1 MAILTT
7 KEVIMMALKATG
19 ALDGVKP
26 DFATTGYEFLDASF
40 GGIAG
45 GEIMVI
51 GARPNVGK
59 TAQLLHVALGAA
71 EADLKPHFISLEDST
86 TIVGERLSSPHTGFP
101 LGSLRVDGY
110 KYYRSAVIKALEQ
123 RKWEDITFSFGSVRN
138 IEVIADAMREAVRG
152 HGRNVIIIDYL
163 TKVYSKGHP
172 DMRTMIVSIVNE
184 LRSVAIELDVPLII
198 GAQLSR
204 PVWNEKQS
212 RYINE
217 PEMSALKESAV
228 IEESSDLIIMSWAE
242 DGTRYSKVAKN
253 KYNDYRPTWKWKFRG
268 GEIVSEVVGGDL

>member
-101 LGSLRVDGY
+101 LGSLRVDGH

-184 LRSVAIELDVPLII
+184 LRSIAIELDVPLII

-253 KYNDYRPTWKWKFRG
+253 KYNDYRPTWQWRFQR
-268 GEIVSEVVGGDL
+268 GEIVSEIIGGDL